1 MEITRLSAMKEHNSV
16 VDSMK
21 NPVQQQTFLNNENG
35 APTNRQR
42 LFRWLKQNGY
52 SCIQFNAKLEEDE
65 GIQNG
70 KVLMDDISSFTLP
83 HYPNIIV
90 SLVKENVHIDTLG
103 SACNI
108 G

>member
-21 NPVQQQTFLNNENG
+21 KPVQQLPSLNNENG

-65 GIQNG
+65 GIQNE
-70 KVLMDDISSFTLP
+70 KVSMDDISSFTLP

-90 SLVKENVHIDTLG
+90 SLVKENVHSGTLG
-103 SACNI
+103 SAGNI